1 MGATDAQPI
10 ASRGICEGV
19 GEDGA
24 VRRSEG

>member
-10 ASRGICEGV
+10 ASGGICEGV

-24 VRRSEG
+24 VRRGEG